1 MPTPG
6 PADNAAM
13 EAIRSPWPALGAL
26 LVRNGEITAEQLE
39 AALTEKRLTPTKR
52 LGEILI
58 DSGFVSRA
66 QVTRVLAEQHGLT
79 YIDLD
84 LHMIEPEVARLL
96 PEKLARRYA
105 AIPVHYLDDG
115 SVLVAVEDPTN
126 VMFSDELRLALGVQV
141 RVCVASADA
150 IELGIQHCY
159 GSVVQIEEVIKE
171 AEVPASQAT
180 VHDLGP
186 DTPAVEFVNRSI
198 SDALERGASGIHF
211 TPQERRL
218 HVRVRVD
225 GVMRELTSTAAAQA
239 SAVVSRLKIMAE
251 LDVAEHWAPQEGR
264 ISIRRG
270 EETVDFSIAI
280 LPTTHGEKATLRL
293 LAHDQVPDSLEA
305 LGMEPG
311 AAAALHHAIT
321 QPSGAIV
328 VVGPT
333 GSGRTTTLHAC
344 LQQLNTA
351 DRQLTTIEDP
361 VEYRA
366 PRVDQVEVN
375 TRAGLTFASGL
386 RTILH
391 SEPDVVL
398 VGEIHDGEVAQIAFQ
413 AATTGHL
420 VLASLHAEG
429 AAATIQRLTALGV
442 ERSAFASSVKCI
454 VGQRLARR
462 ICPDCREPYTPGS
475 SEVASLG
482 VPDGNDELTLYRAVG
497 CKSCNET
504 GYSGRVPLFEVL
516 TVTEEISML
525 AGAPTR
531 EIEAKAVSQGM
542 STLRAEGAR
551 LVIAGVTTV
560 AEIVRVV
567 GDASV

>member
-1 MPTPG
+1 
-6 PADNAAM
+6 M

-26 LVRNGEITAEQLE
+26 LVRNGELTAEHLE
-39 AALTEKRLTPTKR
+39 AALAEKRLTPAKR

-66 QVTRVLAEQHGLT
+66 AVTRVLAEQHDLD
-79 YIDLD
+79 YIDLE

-105 AIPVHYLDDG
+105 AIPVRYLDNG
-115 SVLVAVEDPTN
+115 SILVAVEDPTN

-141 RVCVASADA
+141 RVCVASAAA
-150 IELGIQHCY
+150 IELGIQNCY
-159 GSVVQIEEVIKE
+159 GPVVQIEEFAKE
-171 AEVPASQAT
+171 AAVPADQAT

-198 SDALERGASGIHF
+198 SEALERGASGIHF

-225 GVMRELTSTAAAQA
+225 GVMRELTSTAATHA
-239 SAVVSRLKIMAE
+239 SAVASRLKIMAE

-264 ISIRRG
+264 ITIRRG

-293 LAHDQVPDSLEA
+293 LAHDQVPDSLDA
-305 LGMEPG
+305 LGLGPG
-311 AAAALHHAIT
+311 AAAALQHAIT

-361 VEYRA
+361 IEYRA

-375 TRAGLTFASGL
+375 PRAGLTFASGL
-386 RTILH
+386 ETILH
-391 SEPDVVL
+391 SDPDVLL
-398 VGEIHDGEVAQIAFQ
+398 VGEIREEEIAQIAFH
-413 AATTGHL
+413 AAMTGHL
-420 VLASLHAEG
+420 VLTSLHAES
-429 AAATIQRLTALGV
+429 AAATIQRLTDLGV
-442 ERSAFASSVKCI
+442 ERSVLASSVKCI
-454 VGQRLARR
+454 VGQRLVRR
-462 ICPDCREPYTPGS
+462 VCPDCREPYTAGP
-475 SEVASLG
+475 SELVSLG
-482 VPDGNDELTLYRAVG
+482 VPDRHDELTLYRAVG
-497 CKSCNET
+497 CQKCNET

-516 TVTEEISML
+516 TMTEEISML
-525 AGAPTR
+525 VGAPTQ

-542 STLRAEGAR
+542 STLRDEGLR
-551 LVIAGVTTV
+551 LAIAGATTV
-560 AEIVRVV
+560 SEVLRVV
-567 GDASV
+567 GGAAG